1 MLDQYTTRARVVPAL
16 LVALPVGVATLA
28 WFPSGVAGWSAL
40 WALVVWSGGTVLVG
54 QLGRDAGKRK
64 QACLFEM
71 WGGPPTTRRLRHSG
85 DGNRVTRERLH
96 KKLATLM
103 HRKVPTAGEE
113 AADPRAADE
122 AYEACIEFLK
132 GRTRDRKKFNLVFEE
147 NCSYGFRRNLWGL
160 KPIGVALSVAALAAT
175 AVLPIAREG
184 TVSTASMQ
192 PALVPGGIILVILL
206 GWLFVVTP
214 RWVKVPA
221 NAYAERLLE
230 AADRLA

>member
-28 WFPSGVAGWSAL
+28 WFPGGIAGWSAL

-64 QACLFEM
+64 QAYLFEM

-103 HRKVPTAGEE
+103 RRKVPTAGEE
-113 AADPRAADE
+113 AADARAADE
-122 AYEACIEFLK
+122 AYEGCIEFLK

-192 PALVPGGIILVILL
+192 PALVPGAIILVILL
-206 GWLFVVTP
+206 RWLFVVTP

-230 AADRLA
+230 AADRL